1 MHDND
6 RLIVTGVYLVYLT
19 FKRILDFA
27 FAAILLLLFSPFF
40 IIVPV
45 LIKLNSKGPVFIV
58 QRRIGLADRDFSFYK
73 FRTMIAE
80 KEKNGR
86 KLTDVERIF
95 YIGRLL
101 RKSSIDELPQLFN
114 VIKGDMSFI
123 GPRPLPVHY
132 LPHYTE
138 QERHRHDVRPGLSG
152 WAQVNG
158 RNYLSWEKKFEYD
171 IFYVTNFGPL
181 LDLKIFLLTIKK
193 VFLSAD
199 VGVGGKD
206 KIETSLHEVRGKK

>member
-1 MHDND
+1 M
-6 RLIVTGVYLVYLT
+6 YLT